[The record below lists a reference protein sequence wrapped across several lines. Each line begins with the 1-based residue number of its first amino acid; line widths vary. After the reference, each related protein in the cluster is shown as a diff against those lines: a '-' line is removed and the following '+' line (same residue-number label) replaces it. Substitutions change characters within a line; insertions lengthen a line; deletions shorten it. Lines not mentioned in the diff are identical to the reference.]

1 MPSVDN
7 YTKGLPQSGAGLSRA
22 ASAASTHSRIL
33 VLCVD
38 RDDDI
43 GSKGGM
49 ETPVVGRD
57 PCINAGVRLAIED
70 PEDPDANA
78 IFGAVKTYEE
88 LIAKGY
94 TSQVAV
100 VAGKYNRGI
109 EADEK
114 ICLEVQNIL
123 GEYKADAAVLVSDG
137 EDDETI
143 VPVIQSMVPVIS
155 IQRIIIK
162 HSRTVEYSYAVLG
175 RYIKMLAYDPRYSK
189 FFLGVPG
196 ALLVATSLASFFGLT
211 KEALALVFSIL
222 GAAFIIRAFDI
233 DKALSSLGRPTPT
246 GFIRIFSTFAG
257 ILIIV
262 VSIVNGIST
271 IPNEAIVPNM
281 TALHTITNRVIV
293 GSFVHGT
300 ITLLWIGIA
309 TILAGSLLSNWFKG
323 SILTMSDILRL
334 VVLALLYIPILQFTS
349 VLTER
354 TNPFNLISSLL
365 IGLAITLIAA
375 TFLFQYFR
383 NRKGEKFLSINPLN
397 ILSNYFKT
405 VKSSSSQAFVY
416 RW

>member
-7 YTKGLPQSGAGLSRA
+7 YTKKNGAGLSRVA
-22 ASAASTHSRIL
+22 ASHSRIL

-49 ETPVVGRD
+49 ETPVIGRD

-70 PEDPDANA
+70 PEDADANA
-78 IFGAVKTYEE
+78 IFAAIKTYEE

-94 TSQVAV
+94 SSQVAL
-100 VAGKYNRGI
+100 VAGKFNRGI

-114 ICLEVQNIL
+114 IGLEIQNVL
-123 GEYKADAAVLVSDG
+123 GEYRADAAVLVSDG
-137 EDDETI
+137 EDDETV
-143 VPVIQSMVPVIS
+143 VPVIQTMVPIIS

-162 HSRTVEYSYAVLG
+162 HSRSVEYSYAVLG
-175 RYIKMLAYDPRYSK
+175 RYLKMLAYDPRYSK

-222 GAAFIIRAFDI
+222 GVAFIIRAFDI

-246 GFIRIFSTFAG
+246 GFIRIFSAFAG

-262 VSIVNGIST
+262 VSVVNGLSS
-271 IPNEAIVPNM
+271 IPSETIVPNM
-281 TALHTITNRVIV
+281 GVLHVISNRIIV

-354 TNPFNLISSLL
+354 TNPFSLISSLL
-365 IGLAITLIAA
+365 IGLAITLVAA

-383 NRKGEKFLSINPLN
+383 NRKGGEVLKH
-397 ILSNYFKT
+397 
-405 VKSSSSQAFVY
+405 
-416 RW
+416 